1 MFATPADLSVS
12 PGPVSPWSTA
22 PAPTRDTILIV
33 EDDENIAGLLTCIL
47 LRDGFRV
54 LRARLAAEA
63 QRLFD
68 DHGPKIALAMLD
80 CTLPDLN
87 GGVLGHQLRDRAKG
101 LPLLFV
107 SGRDLTS
114 VRSSLAEGGPTG
126 FVPKPFF
133 PADVLRQVR
142 ELTGTTA

>member
-1 MFATPADLSVS
+1 MFATSADLSAA
-12 PGPVSPWSTA
+12 PGPISPWATA

-54 LRARLAAEA
+54 LRARLAVEA

-68 DHGPKIALAMLD
+68 DHGARIALTLLD

-87 GGVLGHQLRDRAKG
+87 GGVLAHQLRDRAKG

-114 VRSSLAEGGPTG
+114 VRNSLADGGPTG
-126 FVPKPFF
+126 FVAKPFF
-133 PADVLRQVR
+133 PADVLRRVR
-142 ELTGTTA
+142 ELTATNA